1 MKEIDNE
8 TIKTRFAGSATRP
21 PSLKEAT

>member
-8 TIKTRFAGSATRP
+8 TIKTRFARSATRP